1 MAHRIKV
8 ISLYRPRIEQGST
21 VQKPE
26 LIRRVSRATG
36 LVESTLDYSIKELRD
51 QIIEIA
57 RSGRAVKIE
66 GLGTWSPNIGMD
78 GSFDLQYR
86 ADTSLIIGLNEP
98 GTFTGTIRNRENIG
112 RTGEELVMKWNA
124 EHPQDQVME

>member
-1 MAHRIKV
+1 MQGVTRSGLNSSPAVFCTFSIHNWIV
-8 ISLYRPRIEQGST
+8 SLE
-21 VQKPE
+21 
-26 LIRRVSRATG
+26 TG
-36 LVESTLDYSIKELRD
+36 LVESSLDYSIKELRD

-86 ADTSLIIGLNEP
+86 ADTALIIGLNEP

-124 EHPQDQVME
+124 EHPQDQVAE